1 MPLLFLCKS
10 FDLISDAARLKL
22 AKNTMTV
29 EQILIFIFSVCFFFL
44 QNLCQDCFY
53 LLRHQSF
60 ISKFMIDHLS
70 HLTSHLSCLTAGCV
84 GVDGESRD
92 LRLSSPGLTRP
103 RDVTPPG
110 SWPPHG
116 LGSPLHH
123 GRERERDRRVEMWG
137 PSFSSVAV
145 RREPAG
151 SQLLQW
157 QGDQLWGRKTS
168 SARIVG
174 IYMHFNLD

>member
-29 EQILIFIFSVCFFFL
+29 EQILIFIFSVCFFFSSESMPGL
-44 QNLCQDCFY
+44 LLSLATSEFY
-53 LLRHQSF
+53 IKVHDRSP
-60 ISKFMIDHLS
+60 
-70 HLTSHLSCLTAGCV
+70 LTSHISPQLCLTAGCV
-84 GVDGESRD
+84 NVDGESRD

-123 GRERERDRRVEMWG
+123 ERERERQEGRNVRTKFVIRCSSEGDGRISVTAVTRRPTMG
-137 PSFSSVAV
+137 
-145 RREPAG
+145 
-151 SQLLQW
+151 
-157 QGDQLWGRKTS
+157 T
-168 SARIVG
+168 
-174 IYMHFNLD
+174 